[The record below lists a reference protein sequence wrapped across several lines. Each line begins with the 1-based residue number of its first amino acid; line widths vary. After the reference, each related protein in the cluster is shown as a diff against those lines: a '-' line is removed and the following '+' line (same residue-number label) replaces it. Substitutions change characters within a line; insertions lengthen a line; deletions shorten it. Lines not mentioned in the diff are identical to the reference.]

1 MKVLGTIHETDLAV
15 NTDLFSSPFSNTANA
30 QNSNLS
36 LVKKII
42 VQVKCETANSNLRA
56 KITDGSTMSTVVLGK
71 MVVPLQV
78 YTFEFYLHVGSSVD
92 LQYNGIAGPQFIT
105 MTVLESN
112 DLSTHIGTLNAA

>member
-1 MKVLGTIHETDLAV
+1 
-15 NTDLFSSPFSNTANA
+15 
-30 QNSNLS
+30 
-36 LVKKII
+36 
-42 VQVKCETANSNLRA
+42 
-56 KITDGSTMSTVVLGK
+56 MSTVVLGK

-92 LQYNGIAGPQFIT
+92 LQYNGISGPQFIT

>member
-1 MKVLGTIHETDLAV
+1 
-15 NTDLFSSPFSNTANA
+15 
-30 QNSNLS
+30 
-36 LVKKII
+36 
-42 VQVKCETANSNLRA
+42 
-56 KITDGSTMSTVVLGK
+56 